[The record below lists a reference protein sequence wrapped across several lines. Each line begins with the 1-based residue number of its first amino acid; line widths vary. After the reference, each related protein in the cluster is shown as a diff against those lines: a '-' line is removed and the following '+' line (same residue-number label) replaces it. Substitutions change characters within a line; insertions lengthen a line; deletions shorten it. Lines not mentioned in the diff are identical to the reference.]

1 MFSLNDSIRYWL
13 YSEPADMRM
22 GFNGLGGLVANRMGG
37 NILGGDAFCFLNRR
51 RNLLKILRWEPGGLV
66 MYSKRLEKG
75 TFKPPR
81 DSWGK
86 GALGHGMERPGR
98 DGGRDKGTPGRAQDP
113 VQPRHACKYKNK
125 RVNIRG

>member
-1 MFSLNDSIRYWL
+1 MFRLNDSIRYWL

-51 RNLLKILRWEPGGLV
+51 RDLLKILRWEPGGLV

-86 GALGHGMERPGR
+86 GVPSAMGWSDLVVMVEGIRERPG
-98 DGGRDKGTPGRAQDP
+98 GRRTRYNPDTPA
-113 VQPRHACKYKNK
+113 
-125 RVNIRG
+125 NIKTSG